1 MDDTEV
7 NLKVFVSLL
16 GETKMQIET
25 ADSGDACIALFK
37 RNPYDVI
44 FLDHMMPD
52 KDGIETIKE
61 MKECT
66 DAPNQKTPVICLTAN
81 AVSGMREMYINA
93 GFDDYLTKPIDTGKL
108 ESMLLKYLPTDLV
121 EKAENDTEEEKSQ
134 QAPERSILVVAD
146 DVEFLRKVRE
156 WLTDQY
162 NVVVVK
168 SGQQALAYLK
178 KHEAELIL
186 MDSGLQEQDGLDKT
200 KLIRD
205 NFKDM
210 SQDEITSQVNK
221 FFGEGC

>member
-1 MDDTEV
+1 
-7 NLKVFVSLL
+7 
-16 GETKMQIET
+16 
-25 ADSGDACIALFK
+25 
-37 RNPYDVI
+37 
-44 FLDHMMPD
+44 
-52 KDGIETIKE
+52 
-61 MKECT
+61 
-66 DAPNQKTPVICLTAN
+66 
-81 AVSGMREMYINA
+81 MYINA